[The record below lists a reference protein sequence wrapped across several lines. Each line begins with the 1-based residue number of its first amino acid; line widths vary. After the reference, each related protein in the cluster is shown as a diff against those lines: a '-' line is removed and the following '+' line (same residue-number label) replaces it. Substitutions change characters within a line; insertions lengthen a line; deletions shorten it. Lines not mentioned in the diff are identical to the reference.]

1 MHCQAMPGL
10 QRMQGL
16 AMHGQEGPGKVLED
30 RVRSMTTLL
39 GTLEDSEAIIVLLHQ
54 MIYECYPG
62 RGQGKEE
69 DRVTVSFPSSP
80 QLHSVTGL
88 GLEVLALTA
97 REDARHAV
105 HKINMSRISRSLLLS
120 HISVQREQISELVVF
135 VIRSTTEV
143 EGRALV
149 CLLERCA
156 TWNVV
161 WLQLSGEVE
170 GQTWERLG
178 REVSRG
184 RLGTVETERE
194 VIGSGRR
201 KDLVAVWRNTEEAWK
216 VDGWMIRKSDGEEGW
231 RKIERM
237 IH

>member
-80 QLHSVTGL
+80 QLHTVSGL
-88 GLEVLALTA
+88 WLELLALTG
-97 REDARHAV
+97 REEASHSL
-105 HKINMSRISRSLLLS
+105 HKIRMYMISPSVLLAMASL
-120 HISVQREQISELVVF
+120 QK
-135 VIRSTTEV
+135 T
-143 EGRALV
+143 
-149 CLLERCA
+149 
-156 TWNVV
+156 
-161 WLQLSGEVE
+161 
-170 GQTWERLG
+170 
-178 REVSRG
+178 
-184 RLGTVETERE
+184 
-194 VIGSGRR
+194 
-201 KDLVAVWRNTEEAWK
+201 
-216 VDGWMIRKSDGEEGW
+216 
-231 RKIERM
+231 
-237 IH
+237 

>member
-1 MHCQAMPGL
+1 M
-10 QRMQGL
+10 
-16 AMHGQEGPGKVLED
+16 
-30 RVRSMTTLL
+30 
-39 GTLEDSEAIIVLLHQ
+39 
-54 MIYECYPG
+54 
-62 RGQGKEE
+62 
-69 DRVTVSFPSSP
+69 
-80 QLHSVTGL
+80 
-88 GLEVLALTA
+88 
-97 REDARHAV
+97 
-105 HKINMSRISRSLLLS
+105 
-120 HISVQREQISELVVF
+120 VF